1 MASKVECVSRGVARH
16 GPHGERRHGICQYG
30 NRVRTGAFEYPHF
43 VQTGRA
49 SSMRRIA
56 VSAMREHVADVLA
69 HVAARRERIIL
80 TRHGRDLGVI
90 VPLEDLER
98 LHAVDEEG
106 LQDSSR
112 TMTAYRTSW
121 RRVTD
126 ALHGRH

>member
-1 MASKVECVSRGVARH
+1 
-16 GPHGERRHGICQYG
+16 
-30 NRVRTGAFEYPHF
+30 
-43 VQTGRA
+43 
-49 SSMRRIA
+49 MRRIA

-98 LHAVDEEG
+98 LHALDGEV

-126 ALHGRH
+126 ALHRRH